1 MKIPQE
7 LVVLI
12 LVGGLFCFILI
23 AILSGR
29 KNKSKD
35 PDNNKKSNSKWF
47 LSGRGKAMDQDK
59 LIFCAVLGTIAG
71 IVAVVRFIG
80 WRKVKKGREGE

>member
-1 MKIPQE
+1 MEIPQE

-12 LVGGLFCFILI
+12 LIGGLFAFILI

-35 PDNNKKSNSKWF
+35 PDNNKKPNSN
-47 LSGRGKAMDQDK
+47 
-59 LIFCAVLGTIAG
+59 
-71 IVAVVRFIG
+71 
-80 WRKVKKGREGE
+80 